1 MQPPFFFF
9 FFFVEFTD
17 DRVKK
22 TIDVKGVSK
31 ILTLSILKLLCFFRV
46 STNSKKVRITVAKS
60 LTTLF
65 EELLVFIK
73 VAAIKYVLK
82 EKLLLSNTTY
92 QTKFLAHLHNF

>member
-1 MQPPFFFF
+1 MQLPFFFG
-9 FFFVEFTD
+9 ELTD

-46 STNSKKVRITVAKS
+46 STNSKKPRITVAKS
-60 LTTLF
+60 LTTSF

-73 VAAIKYVLK
+73 VQRLNMFSRKSYYYLILPTKQSFWLIYTT
-82 EKLLLSNTTY
+82 SN
-92 QTKFLAHLHNF
+92 